1 MRRAWSI
8 PRAAQHGGKCAWHVR
23 PKRLKPWPVLTPNG
37 ANQIARS
44 CCPCHTSSLTV
55 DLRTAQSQR
64 WFPEDFLSH
73 FERKTTFFG
82 TTYDVI
88 PAESSL
94 SFVSSAQ
101 LCHTL
106 ISDDPA
112 DASAVLLGHF
122 QHVHKTP
129 WFRKI

>member
-8 PRAAQHGGKCAWHVR
+8 PQAARHGAKHTWHVR
-23 PKRLKPWPVLTPNG
+23 PKRPKPWPVLTPNR
-37 ANQIARS
+37 ANQMARS
-44 CCPCHTSSLTV
+44 YCPCHTSSLTV
-55 DLRTAQSQR
+55 GLRTSQSQR

-73 FERKTTFFG
+73 FESKTAFFG

-101 LCHTL
+101 LCQTL
-106 ISDDPA
+106 ISGDPA

-122 QHVHKTP
+122 QHVHK
-129 WFRKI
+129 IH